1 MGWQLHSDW
10 RHVAD
15 NYGDKQNDLRG
26 ILVQHQQHPMGC
38 GCSNNS
44 GLTMTQIIFEF
55 ETQYGVFRDALH
67 LPEDH
72 TFTDEQIAAMKQER
86 LTNWL
91 AVVNPTIEAP
101 QE

>member
-1 MGWQLHSDW
+1 
-10 RHVAD
+10 
-15 NYGDKQNDLRG
+15 
-26 ILVQHQQHPMGC
+26 
-38 GCSNNS
+38 
-44 GLTMTQIIFEF
+44 MTQIIFEF